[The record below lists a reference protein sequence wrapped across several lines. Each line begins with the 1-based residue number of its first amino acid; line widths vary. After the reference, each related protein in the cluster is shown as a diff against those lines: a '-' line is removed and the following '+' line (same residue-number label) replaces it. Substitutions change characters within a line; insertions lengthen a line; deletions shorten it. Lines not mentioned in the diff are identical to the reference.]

1 MKTIVP
7 YLRHIS
13 DKFNNFLVAQNEVPS
28 GKRAATQAATLR
40 LEIPLKSGE
49 STYDLNIMS
58 NTSSDRPNE
67 IKLGEG
73 EHMALTHIGI
83 GLTTSKADGSTNEL
97 VHTYP
102 SLQLFSADAQK
113 ALSLVYNGTVQVKT
127 PNQSLTPKLATIHNL
142 FNAGID
148 SNSNANGES
157 VMPIFGADIE
167 ERGFQQLVNPVFLN
181 GSIQQK
187 VSVKLGNGD
196 KTNIDDGADDN
207 ILVVLLHGILYNGI
221 VEGNRPGSCKQ
232 I

>member
-13 DKFNNFLVAQNEVPS
+13 DKFNHFLVTQNEVPS

-83 GLTTSKADGSTNEL
+83 GLTKTKADGSTNEL

-102 SLQLFSADAQK
+102 SLQLFSVEAQR

-148 SNSNANGES
+148 SNSNDNGET

-181 GSIQQK
+181 GSVQQT
-187 VSVKLGNGD
+187 VQVKLGAGD
-196 KTNIDDGADDN
+196 KTDIEHGVDENV
-207 ILVVLLHGILYNGI
+207 LVVFLHGIYYNGI
-221 VEGNRPGSCKQ
+221 VEGTSPGTCRQ